1 MWCFSRRRRR
11 GYWFVYVITSDFTAI
26 KINMVQRLTK
36 LTAGKINWSQKF
48 PLISELQGK
57 DRYLRSSRH
66 HVCSVLHNR
75 SVFLPGSKANH
86 QIPTRDKKCSAIS
99 DISYRVKSRFETQ
112 HTGYRVRRKTFC
124 SKHWMLLSSAVEL
137 WEFFWAQQDN
147 KESLSESLSSRCA

>member
-1 MWCFSRRRRR
+1 MFFSTSAPRLL
-11 GYWFVYVITSDFTAI
+11 ICICDTSDFTAI
-26 KINMVQRLTK
+26 KIDIVQRLTE

-66 HVCSVLHNR
+66 HVCFILHNR

-99 DISYRVKSRFETQ
+99 DISYCVKSRFETQ
-112 HTGYRVRRKTFC
+112 HTGNRVRRKTFC
-124 SKHWMLLSSAVEL
+124 SKHWMFLSSAVEL
-137 WEFFWAQQDN
+137 
-147 KESLSESLSSRCA
+147 